1 MWTSC
6 LQNVQVVLK
15 FLVDLYKSD
24 YEVAKAAVIEKGP
37 KIVEIVLCGTSK
49 IEKGQFNLT
58 NLGTI
63 HQIATKIPSIL
74 KVI

>member
-1 MWTSC
+1 M
-6 LQNVQVVLK
+6 QNVQVVLK

-58 NLGTI
+58 N
-63 HQIATKIPSIL
+63 
-74 KVI
+74 